1 MVEIVSIDGKNY
13 PVKFGFNALRLFGN
27 ETGKSLAEIMTL
39 SNDIGINDAVALMW
53 AGLKDGHRV
62 EKVAFIMTMDDVS
75 DGNANVPVGTTMAKI
90 EQEVS
95 GDKSA
100 QAAVFGRLAEPPV
113 EASAGEG
120 AGGTGAGGFAFSP
133 LAGAAAAGARLGV
146 QADGQAAAQGVA
158 FGRGSSLL

>member
-62 EKVAFIMTMDDVS
+62 EKVPFIMTMDDVS
-75 DGNANVPVGTTMAKI
+75 DLLDADPSALNKVMEVFAKSFKAPESGNAQTQPTAT
-90 EQEVS
+90 
-95 GDKSA
+95 
-100 QAAVFGRLAEPPV
+100 L
-113 EASAGEG
+113 
-120 AGGTGAGGFAFSP
+120 
-133 LAGAAAAGARLGV
+133 
-146 QADGQAAAQGVA
+146 
-158 FGRGSSLL
+158 